1 LSATASLDHQ
11 PSPVSIPFTTSI
23 PARVGRFDA
32 ELLGISADDVHL
44 RHCGSLKVGS
54 EVPLTFT
61 FAGSRVQTTARVRS
75 CRVATIGGS
84 GPGATT
90 YESRLELLRL
100 SDEEQGAMRILTG
113 GRE

>member
-1 LSATASLDHQ
+1 MSASFSLNHEAS
-11 PSPVSIPFTTSI
+11 PGAIPFTTSI
-23 PARVGRFDA
+23 PARVGRLDA
-32 ELLGISADDVHL
+32 EPLGIAANDVKL

-61 FAGSRVQTTARVRS
+61 FAGSRVQTTAIVRS
-75 CRVATIGGS
+75 CRVAAIGGS

-100 SDEEQGAMRILTG
+100 SGEELGSARITTG
-113 GRE
+113 EKA

>member
-1 LSATASLDHQ
+1 MSASAFLDHQ
-11 PSPVSIPFTTSI
+11 AFDAAIPLTTSI

-32 ELLGISADDVHL
+32 ELLGISGDEVRL

-54 EVPLTFT
+54 EVPLTFA

-75 CRVATIGGS
+75 CRVAAIGAG
-84 GPGATT
+84 GPATT

-100 SDEEQGAMRILTG
+100 SEEERGAVHIMTG
-113 GRE
+113 ENA

>member
-1 LSATASLDHQ
+1 MSASLSLNHEA
-11 PSPVSIPFTTSI
+11 SPGAIPCTTSI

-32 ELLGISADDVHL
+32 ELLGIAANEVNL
-44 RHCGSLKVGS
+44 RHCGSLKVGA

-61 FAGSRVQTTARVRS
+61 FAGSRVQTRAIVRS
-75 CRVATIGGS
+75 CHVAAIGGS

-100 SDEEQGAMRILTG
+100 SGEEQGTVCIMTG
-113 GRE
+113 ERA